1 MHENYYKELRGE
13 KQYYTYL
20 YKKEKSERNTNV
32 TRSLVCLDWYL
43 ETDGQWHLETL
54 MPNQI

>member
-1 MHENYYKELRGE
+1 MKYRKEPFIS
-13 KQYYTYL
+13 TII
-20 YKKEKSERNTNV
+20 KSERNTNV